1 MGDFTKTI
9 TIGRVEEFPVQLGR
23 VVQIGE
29 EQVCVFR
36 LSDGS
41 MYALEDKSPYR
52 GGPLS
57 EGIVSGKYVYD
68 PLYDW
73 KICLESGRVQA
84 PDTGQVKTYP
94 LQVIDNIVSI
104 NMECR

>member
-1 MGDFTKTI
+1 MCDFTKTI
-9 TIGRVEEFPVQLGR
+9 TIGQVRDFPVQLGR
-23 VVQIGE
+23 VVQVGE
-29 EQVCVFR
+29 ERICVFR

-73 KICLESGRVQA
+73 KICLESGQVQE
-84 PDTGQVKTYP
+84 PDTGQVGIYQ
-94 LQVIDNIVSI
+94 LQVVGDMVTIDLK
-104 NMECR
+104 RA